1 LIEMSIG
8 RRILVPALTALAVL
22 ATAGPA
28 LAHHKP
34 WHGGGPPWARPHH
47 GHGYYYAR
55 PRPPVVVYER
65 PYDGYYYERPRYYR
79 RPAPVYVEPPPYY
92 VVPTPGVTINI
103 PLRFD

>member
-1 LIEMSIG
+1 MTTG

-28 LAHHKP
+28 LAHHRP
-34 WHGGGPPWARPHH
+34 WHQGGPPWARPY
-47 GHGYYYAR
+47 HGYGYYAR

-65 PYDGYYYERPRYYR
+65 PYYGYYGRPYYYR

-92 VVPTPGVTINI
+92 YAPAPGVTINI

>member
-1 LIEMSIG
+1 LIEMSLR

-34 WHGGGPPWARPHH
+34 WHQGGPPWARPHY
-47 GHGYYYAR
+47 GYGYYPR

-65 PYDGYYYERPRYYR
+65 PYYGYYGRPYYYR

-92 VVPTPGVTINI
+92 YAPPPGVSINI

>member
-1 LIEMSIG
+1 MSIR
-8 RRILVPALTALAVL
+8 RRILVPVLTAIAVL

-34 WHGGGPPWARPHH
+34 WHGGGPPWARPYH
-47 GHGYYYAR
+47 GPGIVYAR

-65 PYDGYYYERPRYYR
+65 PYYGYYGRPYYHYR

-92 VVPTPGVTINI
+92 IAPTPGISINI

>member
-1 LIEMSIG
+1 LIEMSIR

-47 GHGYYYAR
+47 GYGYTYAR

-65 PYDGYYYERPRYYR
+65 PYGGYYGRPYYYR

-92 VVPTPGVTINI
+92 YAPAPGISINI